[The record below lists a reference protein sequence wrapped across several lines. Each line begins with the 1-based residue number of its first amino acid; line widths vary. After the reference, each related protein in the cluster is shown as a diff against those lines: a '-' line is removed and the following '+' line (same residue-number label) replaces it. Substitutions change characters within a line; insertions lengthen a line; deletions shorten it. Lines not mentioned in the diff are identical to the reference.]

1 YLCVFQERA
10 YMEINI
16 PNDCGNAPRKIF
28 LKDFHVAHAE
38 GDILFLEKHVTEAI
52 SWEIIGSKSI
62 ETKARY
68 LAEAPHYPQWNVQKL
83 TIDAII
89 THGNDAAVHGK
100 ITTADGNE
108 FAFSDLYKFK
118 GFKGFNLQSIKTF
131 LIKLSK

>member
-1 YLCVFQERA
+1 
-10 YMEINI
+10 MEINI

-28 LKDFHVAHAE
+28 LKDFHVALAE
-38 GDILFLEKHVTEAI
+38 GDIRFLEKHVTEAI
-52 SWEIIGSKSI
+52 SWEIIGCKSI

-68 LAEAPHYPQWNVQKL
+68 LEEVRHYPQWNVQKL

-100 ITTADGNE
+100 FTTADGNE

-118 GFKGFNLQSIKTF
+118 GSKGFDVKSRKSF
-131 LIKLSK
+131 LIKLSKQ